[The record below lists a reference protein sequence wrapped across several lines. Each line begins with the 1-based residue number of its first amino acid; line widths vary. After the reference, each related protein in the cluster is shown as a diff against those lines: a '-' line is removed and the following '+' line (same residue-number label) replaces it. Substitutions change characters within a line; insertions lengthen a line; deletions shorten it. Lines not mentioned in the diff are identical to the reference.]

1 MKKDNVIA
9 FHRPSKGSENDVTLE
24 QTKERF
30 VDLKEKIQA
39 NILRLKSP
47 DGCNVTLM
55 FSPIYFNGNEIE
67 ERKQS
72 IIDFHIDT
80 LKNIMT
86 DLESEDFENTYLKS
100 DFPAL
105 LKNASDLFEMGLPV
119 NIAIP
124 FASKIVTLIFTKVYD
139 NYIISN
145 IYINEKCIH
154 QYALEASFRKFKTS
168 SIEAFGL
175 GPVEDFEDE

>member
-1 MKKDNVIA
+1 MKKDNVIT
-9 FHRPSKGSENDVTLE
+9 FRQPSKGIESAAALQ

-30 VDLKEKIQA
+30 LDLKEKIQA

-55 FSPIYFNGNEIE
+55 FGPIYFNGIEIE

-72 IIDFHIDT
+72 IIDFHIGT
-80 LKNIMT
+80 LENIMT
-86 DLESEDFENTYLKS
+86 DLGSEDFENTYLKS

-145 IYINEKCIH
+145 VYINEKCIH
-154 QYALEASFRKFKTS
+154 QYALEASFHKFKS
-168 SIEAFGL
+168 SSVEAFGL